1 MSPRVRLQALAERVN
16 GFSLRER
23 GLLFLAILAAVF
35 LLWDWAVMGPI
46 NERQKRTQDQLE
58 QVRDRV
64 TNLNESIQSMVQQR
78 QRDPDAEL
86 TARRDALQEEVAKL
100 ETRINELHSG
110 VSSPDR
116 AVRVLAR
123 LLADRPDLS
132 VVRLENLPSTP
143 LVGTELANGGQA
155 GIFVH
160 RVRLVVESDFEGI
173 LGYMGLI
180 ENLPEGVYW
189 ESLKLEVPEWPRNRV
204 EMVLYSLALND
215 GWLGI

>member
-1 MSPRVRLQALAERVN
+1 MNPRVRLQAIGERVN
-16 GFSLRER
+16 ALSLRER
-23 GLLFLAILAAVF
+23 GLLFLAILATVF
-35 LLWDWAVMGPI
+35 LLWDWVVMSPI
-46 NERQKRTQDQLE
+46 NERQTRTQDELE

-64 TNLNESIQSMVQQR
+64 TNLNESIQSMVQER
-78 QRDPDAEL
+78 QRDPNAEL
-86 TARRDALQEEVAKL
+86 IARRDALQEEVATL
-100 ETRINELHSG
+100 ENRISELHSG

-116 AVRVLAR
+116 AVRVLTS

-132 VVRLENLPSTP
+132 VMSLENLPSTP
-143 LVGTELANGGQA
+143 LVGTELADGSQA

-160 RVRLVVESDFEGI
+160 RVRLVVESDFGGV
-173 LGYMGLI
+173 LDYMGLI